1 VKIPQKKASGKRS
14 EKSLADE
21 IQKRKGDTSGW
32 SKGPANVALRKGD
45 GVVFSLRL
53 SADELEEIR
62 DRARAG
68 RISVSELIRRA
79 LFPAPIMMHGRSL
92 TLPDLLVA
100 PSTHFGGPHTGANVE
115 VKPRPGTTPWK
126 VPTTGAA

>member
-1 VKIPQKKASGKRS
+1 MPQKKPSGKRS
-14 EKSLADE
+14 QKSLADE

-32 SKGPANVALRKGD
+32 SNGPASVAFRKGD

-62 DRARAG
+62 DRARARG
-68 RISVSELIRRA
+68 MSVSELIRRA
-79 LFPAPIMMHGRSL
+79 LFPAPIMMHGGSL

-100 PSTHFGGPHTGANVE
+100 PSTHLGRLPTGANAE
-115 VKPRPGTTPWK
+115 VKPRQGTTPWK
-126 VPTTGAA
+126 GPTTGAA